1 MKRNT
6 IVYGIIL
13 CIVMGCAGNKT
24 TLFKGEEMDAHTLR
38 SLDGPYIYSYNDSL
52 TIVSVEK
59 RKNDSFFINT
69 AKIKKSKGQEFI
81 SKINNS
87 DSDQFSFTLIEEYKV
102 PKDSY
107 EPQDKIF
114 VTSDIEGNFNTFYSL
129 LLGNKVMDKNYNW
142 IYGKGHLVICGDMF
156 DRGTEVLP
164 CLWLLYKL
172 EEQAKNKGGEV
183 HFILGNHDVMNL
195 SFEIRY
201 VKEKYKAL
209 ARLVSGISNND
220 QEAYAFLMSNAN
232 ELVQWIRTKNAI
244 EKIGDNMFLHGGIS
258 EEMISTGLSIN
269 EINEIIRENIR
280 KNLRKHP
287 EEDKHANL
295 IFGSKGPLWYRGLVK
310 GSSYDNMPS
319 DYIDRVLAYYKV
331 NHVIIGHTI
340 VDKVV
345 TGDFNGKV
353 IRVDV
358 KHPKEKFT
366 GKSQALLIENGSYF
380 RVNDNGT
387 KIELDF

>member
-6 IVYGIIL
+6 IIYGIIL
-13 CIVMGCAGNKT
+13 CFVMGCASNKT
-24 TLFKGEEMDAHTLR
+24 TFFKGEETDAYTLH
-38 SLDGPYIYSYNDSL
+38 SLDGPYIYSHNDSL
-52 TIVSVEK
+52 TIISVEQ

-69 AKIKKSKGQEFI
+69 AKTKKSKGQEFI
-81 SKINNS
+81 SRVNNS
-87 DSDQFSFTLIEEYKV
+87 DGDQFSFTLTKEYKV
-102 PKDSY
+102 PNDVY

-129 LLGNKVMDKNYNW
+129 LLGNKVMDKDYNW
-142 IYGKGHLVICGDMF
+142 IYGDGHLVICGDMF

-164 CLWLLYKL
+164 SLWLLYKL
-172 EEQAKNKGGEV
+172 EQQAKNKGGAV

-209 ARLVSGISNND
+209 ARLVSGIPNND

-244 EKIGDNMFLHGGIS
+244 EKIGDNLFLHGGIS
-258 EEMISTGLSIN
+258 EEMMNTGLSIN
-269 EINEIIRENIR
+269 EINEIIRKNIR

-287 EEDKHANL
+287 EEDKRTNL

-310 GSSYDNMPS
+310 GSSYDDMPP
-319 DYIDRVLAYYKV
+319 DYIDHVLAYYKV

-340 VDKVV
+340 VDKIV
-345 TGDFNGKV
+345 TSDFDGKV

-380 RVNDNGT
+380 KVNDTGK
-387 KIELDF
+387 KIELNF